1 MGFSPV
7 PHYAFREII
16 DISPDFLK
24 GLGIEFL
31 MLDLDNTAASYGE
44 HTPSDS
50 VTRWVSSM
58 KDCGVEM
65 CIVSNSVRETRVDM
79 FADTLGIKFIK
90 GASKPSPKGIL
101 KAMEAAG
108 FCPCVSAF
116 VGDQVYTDALA
127 ANRAGIVSI
136 VVRPRQF
143 TNPFLALRYA
153 AEAPFRAISK
163 RKMRKNQNSSLARQC
178 CTNAARLPLR
188 SVIKKKKDLRYE

>member
-1 MGFSPV
+1 MGFIPV

-16 DISPDFLK
+16 DVSPDFLK
-24 GLGIEFL
+24 GLGIKFL
-31 MLDLDNTAASYGE
+31 MLDLDNTMASYSE

-50 VTRWVSSM
+50 VTRWVGSM
-58 KDCGVEM
+58 KDCGVEL
-65 CIVSNSVRETRVDM
+65 CIVSNSVRETRVDT
-79 FADTLGIKFIK
+79 FAETLGIGFIK

-101 KAMEAAG
+101 KAMDAAG
-108 FCPCVSAF
+108 FSAEDSAF

-153 AEAPFRAISK
+153 TEAPFRAISR
-163 RKMRKNQNSSLARQC
+163 RKMRKGQKTMS
-178 CTNAARLPLR
+178 
-188 SVIKKKKDLRYE
+188 